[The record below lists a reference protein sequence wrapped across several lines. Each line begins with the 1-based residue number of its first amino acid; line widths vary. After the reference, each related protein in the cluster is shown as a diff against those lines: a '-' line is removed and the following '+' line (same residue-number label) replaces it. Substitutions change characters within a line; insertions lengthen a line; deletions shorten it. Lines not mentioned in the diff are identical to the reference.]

1 MLDSMARGLQCFSS
15 AQGKLCVRSFLD
27 VLEGVTTLDQDL
39 GTDIDA
45 IESTI
50 SSLQLVSQS
59 DRTQDAIFAGFDDG
73 SLRIWNANDL
83 SLITSQSAFSTP
95 VRVIQPI
102 FDAKVGKL
110 YGTVLIVSEDGA
122 IAVFSLQEKRM

>member
-1 MLDSMARGLQCFSS
+1 
-15 AQGKLCVRSFLD
+15 
-27 VLEGVTTLDQDL
+27 LDQDL